1 MELQEEI
8 IADLT
13 NELQGDD
20 DFNDK
25 LLAVKVKNAIKE
37 IKLARK
43 YPSSYTEDMI
53 NKDLLNYYSEIMNLA
68 RYDYNQSGA
77 EGQSSHSEGDTSR
90 TWVKRDSLFSGIIP
104 LSKTI

>member
-13 NELQGDD
+13 TELQGDD

>member
-1 MELQEEI
+1 MKLQEEI

-13 NELQGDD
+13 TELQGDD

-25 LLAVKVKNAIKE
+25 ILAVKVKNAINE
-37 IKLARK
+37 IKSARK
-43 YPSSYTEDMI
+43 YPSSYTEDII
-53 NKDLLNYYSEIMNLA
+53 NKDLANYYSEITNLA
-68 RYDYNQSGA
+68 RYDYNQIGA